1 MEIAMKRGCCL
12 LQGVNWQESIKQWR
26 RLPDEEQRR
35 IWWALIPRRVAE
47 SMAYE
52 GEPVELEW
60 LEKLHRE
67 PIPSSFSKPVVESRI
82 ARN

>member
-1 MEIAMKRGCCL
+1 MKWGCCCL
-12 LQGVNWQESIKQWR
+12 FSVKWQESIQNWR
-26 RLPDEEQRR
+26 RLPAEEQRR

-60 LEKLHRE
+60 LEKLHQAE
-67 PIPSSFSKPVVESRI
+67 TPPFLSKPVVES
-82 ARN
+82 